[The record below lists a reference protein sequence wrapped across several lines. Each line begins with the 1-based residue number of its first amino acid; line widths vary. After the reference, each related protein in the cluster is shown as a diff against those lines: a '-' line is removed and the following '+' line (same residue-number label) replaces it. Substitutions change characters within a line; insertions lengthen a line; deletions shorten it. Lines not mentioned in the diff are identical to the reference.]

1 MRFKIKIEI
10 HGQSMTLPIN
20 YQYEFSSWIYKL
32 IREGNPDFAEWLHA
46 NGYTNEKKQFKLFTF
61 SNLSGFRYKV
71 DGDRIKFLSN
81 SADLVISFYPIELIE
96 TFVLGLFKSQEF
108 SIGDKY
114 SKIEFVVKTVE
125 RLPEPVVTDQ
135 MSFKLISPIH
145 ITQKNPFNENK
156 VDHLNPMHKDF
167 EKLFISNLIEKYNA
181 YNEARDFDISS
192 FSLKILS
199 EPIQRLIKIKA
210 DKPGETK
217 LTGYLFDFELH
228 STIELNKIGYY
239 AGFGKSNSLGF
250 GCGEV
255 GR

>member
-114 SKIEFVVKTVE
+114 SASVPIIKF
-125 RLPEPVVTDQ
+125 
-135 MSFKLISPIH
+135 FK
-145 ITQKNPFNENK
+145 
-156 VDHLNPMHKDF
+156 
-167 EKLFISNLIEKYNA
+167 
-181 YNEARDFDISS
+181 R
-192 FSLKILS
+192 
-199 EPIQRLIKIKA
+199 
-210 DKPGETK
+210 
-217 LTGYLFDFELH
+217 
-228 STIELNKIGYY
+228 
-239 AGFGKSNSLGF
+239 
-250 GCGEV
+250 
-255 GR
+255 